1 MIVVIHKTWREVQA
15 MIDNLTQELQD
26 WYEYSEEVGYE
37 PDVTQAML
45 DAIEALSKLLPS
57 N

>member
-1 MIVVIHKTWREVQA
+1 MVIHKTWREVQV